1 MSAVTA
7 TLRPKDELT
16 EAIRRDS
23 RAVLVVNTRSRRG
36 HRAYPR
42 LARLLA
48 ERGVHLLADLP
59 VTDPLRFTA
68 TLEQALAMEP
78 DLLVLGGGDG
88 TMATAVDLLA
98 HRDVALGVLPLGTT
112 NNFARS
118 LGLPLSVAGAVRTIA
133 SGKVA
138 DVDLGCVRGPHGED
152 LFCNLAS
159 LGLSVEVAHQV
170 PHLLKR
176 VLGRAAYPI
185 TAARILPS
193 HHPFRATVSWTD
205 ETGASQAE
213 TFWTHQLNIANG
225 RSHAGRPIAR
235 DASIDDGLLVAY
247 RLGGRERS
255 KLSRAT
261 VEQVVLGPHRDLA
274 MTPFLVVP
282 EVRVETDPPLGVD
295 VDGEVLGTTPVTISC
310 APQAL
315 RVVLPESYVDR

>member
-1 MSAVTA
+1 MSTA
-7 TLRPKDELT
+7 LRPKDEVT
-16 EAIRRDS
+16 AAIRRDS
-23 RAVLVVNTRSRRG
+23 RAVLVVNTKSRRG
-36 HRAYPR
+36 GRCHPR
-42 LARLLA
+42 IARMLA
-48 ERGVHLLADLP
+48 EQGVHLVADLP
-59 VTDPLRFTA
+59 VTDPREFSR
-68 TLEQALAMEP
+68 TLEQALALEP

-88 TMATAVDLLA
+88 TMASAVDSLA

-118 LGLPLSVAGAVRTIA
+118 LGLPLSLAGAVRTIA
-133 SGKVA
+133 TGKVA
-138 DVDLGCVRGPHGED
+138 DVDLGRVTGPTGED

-176 VLGRAAYPI
+176 ALGRGAYPL
-185 TAARILPS
+185 TALTILPR

-205 ETGASQAE
+205 ERGASHAQ

-235 DASIDDGLLVAY
+235 DASIDDGLLVVY

-282 EVRVETDPPLGVD
+282 EVRVETEPPLAVD
-295 VDGEVLGTTPVTISC
+295 VDGEVRGTTPVTVSC
-310 APQAL
+310 AAQAL
-315 RVVLPESYVDR
+315 RVVMPLSFVDR